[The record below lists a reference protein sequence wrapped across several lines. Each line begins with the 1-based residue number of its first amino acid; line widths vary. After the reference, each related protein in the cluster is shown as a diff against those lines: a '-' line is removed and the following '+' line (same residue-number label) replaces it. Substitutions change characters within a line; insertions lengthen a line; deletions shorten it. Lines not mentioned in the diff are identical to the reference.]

1 MQEILPVTFGA
12 SLVTQHYFFCFSQ
25 LKSTLYTLKLHYVQV
40 FCFHTGHPPLIFY
53 FIFIFLLNAS
63 SAKSH
68 FHCLFAELLECFSI
82 SKIPEL
88 VKHKARKPQPYARKE
103 SIPRAVANDSLFL
116 IY

>member
-1 MQEILPVTFGA
+1 M
-12 SLVTQHYFFCFSQ
+12 YKFFV
-25 LKSTLYTLKLHYVQV
+25 STLAIHLL
-40 FCFHTGHPPLIFY
+40 F
-53 FIFIFLLNAS
+53 FIFLFFLLNAS